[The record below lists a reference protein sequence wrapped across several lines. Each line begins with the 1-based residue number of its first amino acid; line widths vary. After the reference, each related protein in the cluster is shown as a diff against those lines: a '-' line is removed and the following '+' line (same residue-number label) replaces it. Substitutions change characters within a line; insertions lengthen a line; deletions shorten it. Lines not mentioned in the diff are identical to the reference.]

1 MPETILAPSGPI
13 ALHVCRDGD
22 AEGRGWVDV
31 YETSFP
37 PGQRQS
43 VEEIRALVEAGAM
56 ELDETRDQDDRI
68 ACMTVTEVF
77 DRVGPKFL
85 LACYTATPPPLRSLG
100 IGSVHRRR
108 LVELLQAEHPDHLGL
123 FSEIESTKEPGL
135 DPQALV
141 TRQRRLAFFLRLGV
155 QRLPIDYR
163 FPSYH
168 PDAPSLRGEL
178 LWVPFAA
185 PTIDRDTLRGVLM
198 RIYTEGYGLA
208 PSDPVH
214 RRGPRDCGPELGRAI
229 GGLRT

>member
-1 MPETILAPSGPI
+1 MPEMIVTPEGPMT
-13 ALHVCRDGD
+13 LHVCRDGD

-31 YETSFP
+31 YEASFP
-37 PGQRQS
+37 PGQRQG

-100 IGSVHRRR
+100 IGSVHRLR
-108 LVELLQAEHPDHLGL
+108 LVELLRAEHPDHLGL

-135 DPQALV
+135 DPETLA
-141 TRQRRLAFFLRLGV
+141 TRRRRLAFFLRLGV
-155 QRLPIDYR
+155 RRLPIDYR

-168 PDAPSLRGEL
+168 PDAPSLQGEL

-185 PTIDRDTLRGVLM
+185 PTLDRDTLRAVLA
-198 RIYTEGYGLA
+198 RIYTEGYGLGPA
-208 PSDPVH
+208 DPFV
-214 RRGPRDCGPELGRAI
+214 RDALEAADRSWRG
-229 GGLRT
+229 